1 MGSRLALLAAVQLIA
16 VAALARE
23 AAADRARDLYKRGIE
38 EYKAQRYEQAV
49 ATLKEAYEL
58 DPKPDALFALAQA
71 ERLAGRCP
79 EARVHY
85 KKLLVESADPAVLKA
100 VQSNL
105 DLCGTEPAPPE
116 PKPAKPDAP
125 ERPAPEP
132 KIITKTQT
140 VVREV
145 PRSDKLATALFAG
158 GMLGLGAGGGLY
170 LASMNS
176 REDARRAGT
185 LDDHQRI
192 YDRADLQQ
200 IAAIAAG
207 GAGVLMIGVAV
218 VRWAISSPTATESK
232 PQVTLAPSATGAVL
246 MLSSG
251 F

>member
-1 MGSRLALLAAVQLIA
+1 MGSRLALLAVQLI
-16 VAALARE
+16 VLAALTRE

-38 EYKAQRYEQAV
+38 EYKAQKYEQAV

-58 DPKPDALFALAQA
+58 DPKPDSLFALAQA

-79 EARVHY
+79 EALVHY
-85 KKLLVESADPAVLKA
+85 RKLLAETTDPAVLKA

-105 DLCGTEPAPPE
+105 DLCGPDPAQPE
-116 PKPAKPDAP
+116 PKPAEP

-132 KIITKTQT
+132 KVITKTNT

-145 PRSDKLATALFAG
+145 RRTDKLATLLFAG
-158 GMLGLGAGGGLY
+158 GTLGLGAGGGLY

-176 REDARRAGT
+176 RDDARRAGT
-185 LDDHQRI
+185 LDDHEKLS
-192 YDRADLQQ
+192 DRADLQR

-218 VRWAISSPTATESK
+218 VRWATSGSSTSTEPK
-232 PQVTLAPSATGAVL
+232 TQVTLAPSSSGALL

-251 F
+251 W

>member
-16 VAALARE
+16 AAALTRE
-23 AAADRARDLYKRGIE
+23 AAADRASDLYKRGIN
-38 EYKAQRYEQAV
+38 EYKAQKYEQAA

-58 DPKPDALFALAQA
+58 DPKPDSLFALAQA
-71 ERLAGRCP
+71 ERLAERCP

-85 KKLLVESADPAVLKA
+85 KKLLAETTDPAVLKA

-105 DLCGTEPAPPE
+105 DLCGPDPDKPAE
-116 PKPAKPDAP
+116 PKQVEAD
-125 ERPAPEP
+125 RPAPEP
-132 KIITKTQT
+132 KVITKTNT

-145 PRSDKLATALFAG
+145 RRTDKLATLLFAG
-158 GMLGLGAGGGLY
+158 GTLGLGAGGGLY

-176 REDARRAGT
+176 RDDAKRAGT
-185 LDDHQRI
+185 LDDHEKLS
-192 YDRADLQQ
+192 DRADLQR

-218 VRWAISSPTATESK
+218 VRWATSGSSTSTEPK
-232 PQVTLAPSATGAVL
+232 TQVTLAPSSSGALL

-251 F
+251 W